1 MPKKPGQ
8 KLNVFQKRNRA
19 LKEVKAE
26 MKTAVLDTAYQ
37 EYENL
42 KRAVI
47 YANDRINQLKRQRV
61 YLAIAVA
68 SLLTVAGV
76 DTYLLWGTYG
86 L

>member
-26 MKTAVLDTAYQ
+26 MKTAVLDNAYQ

>member
-26 MKTAVLDTAYQ
+26 MKTAVLDHAYQ